1 MQGSDLLKSKEV
13 WKWIIKNGKGSVVS
27 IIVLMILSVMYSLI
41 SLSFAVVS
49 KDVFDIATGQADG
62 NLVNSCIW
70 LVVLL
75 LSQLVLHISVS
86 FINVQTNAKME
97 IDMKRNIFKSL
108 ISKDYLSVSKYHS
121 GELLNRLTSDVSV
134 IVSGIITIL
143 PGIALLVTTLI
154 GSFSYLY
161 ILDPFFAVLILCI
174 GPFIV
179 ISSRLYSRK
188 FKSLHKDCQSAD
200 GKVRSFMQEA
210 LQNLIVIKSFNNQND
225 VLDHNEKLQ
234 KDSYKLK
241 IKRVKI
247 SLLAH
252 IVMFIAM
259 NAGYYFAVGYCAIKL
274 SQGIITFGTVNAI
287 LQLVNKIQ
295 TPFKDISTLVPKF
308 LSVVASTERILELEH
323 IKEDNAEGDTIP
335 EDLYD
340 RLESIEFKN
349 VTFAYDETPVIK
361 NASFS
366 IKKGDFCVIGGE
378 SGAGKS
384 TAIKLILGIITPSSG
399 EIYALTNDGE
409 KIPINILTR
418 GLFAYVPQGNLILS
432 GTIRENLTFG
442 KKNAT
447 DEDIIKAAKTA
458 QIWEYISSLEDGLDT
473 ELGEKGLGLS
483 EGQVQRIAIARA
495 LLYGAPILLLDESTS
510 ALDSKTEQA
519 LLTELQKMK
528 DKTLITISHKK
539 AAFDICN
546 RVIDYKTLKGEV
558 Q

>member
-1 MQGSDLLKSKEV
+1 MKSKEV
-13 WKWIIKNGKGSVVS
+13 WKWIFKNGKRTLPS
-27 IIVLMILSVMYSLI
+27 IILLAVLSIIYSLL

-49 KDVFDIATGQADG
+49 KEVFDVATKQVEG
-62 NLVNSCIW
+62 NLINSCIW

-75 LSQLVLHISVS
+75 LIQLVMHVSIS
-86 FINVQTNAKME
+86 FINVQANAKME
-97 IDMKRNIFKSL
+97 IDMKRSIFKSL
-108 ISKDYLSVSKYHS
+108 ISRDYLSVSKYHS

-134 IVSGIITIL
+134 IVSGIITII
-143 PGIALLVTTLI
+143 PGVALLLTTLI

-161 ILDPFFAVLILCI
+161 ILDSFFAILILCV
-174 GPFIV
+174 GPLIV
-179 ISSRLYSRK
+179 ISSRLYSNK
-188 FKSLHKDCQSAD
+188 FKSLHKECQSAD

-225 VLDHNEKLQ
+225 ILDHNEDLQ
-234 KDSYKLK
+234 KRSYKLK
-241 IKRVKI
+241 LKRVKI

-274 SQGIITFGTVNAI
+274 STGLMTFGTVNAI

-308 LSVVASTERILELEH
+308 LSVIASTERILELEH
-323 IKEDNAEGDTIP
+323 LKEDEASGDAISRDFY
-335 EDLYD
+335 E
-340 RLESIEFKN
+340 RLESIEFEN

-366 IKKGDFCVIGGE
+366 IKKGDFSVIGGE

-384 TAIKLILGIITPSSG
+384 TAIKLILGIITPTSG
-399 EIYALTNDGE
+399 EIYAKTTDGG
-409 KIPINILTR
+409 KVPLNMLTR

-432 GTIRENLTFG
+432 GTIRDNLVFG
-442 KKNAT
+442 KKDAT
-447 DEDIIKAAKTA
+447 DEQVIAAAKTA
-458 QIWEYISSLEDGLDT
+458 QIWDYISSLEDGLDT

-519 LLTELQKMK
+519 LLTELKKMK